1 MLMNIVSRVLAN
13 LGLSGFLG
21 KLIAALGIVTSAIF
35 LYTAYE
41 GSFPTFTQRGLL
53 LVLCIPMIFLLAS
66 LKKKDRFGRWRDL
79 AMAVISPI
87 PFVYIIFIQDELMM
101 RGGIPNT
108 LDTIMGI
115 LAVLVVIEA
124 TRTKVGLALPIFAG
138 LLIIYGFFGPSM
150 PDLIEHRGL
159 DLPQTITAL
168 YLSEDGIFG
177 IPVAVTAEFI
187 IAFIIFG
194 AFLQVTGAGDFFS
207 SLAKATIGGVRG
219 GPAKAA
225 VVGSALMGTIS
236 GSAVA
241 NVATVGTFTIPLMK
255 KTGYKPEVAGGI
267 EATGSSGG
275 QIMPPVMGAAAF
287 IMADFLKVPY
297 THVAIAAAFPAL
309 LYYLSLFFMVDMEA
323 AKSGLKGMDSAEIP
337 SLKMTLLHSGHLLLP
352 ILALIV
358 FLGVIAYSPQKA
370 AFLSILALV
379 LISFLRPHTRLN
391 AERTFT
397 ALAQGAIGTLEVA
410 VVCACAGIAIGI
422 IMRTGLG
429 FMLTNVLIELSHGI
443 LPILMIL
450 TMITSTILGMGL
462 PTSACYIIVAVLI
475 APAMI
480 KLGVLPM
487 AAHLFAFYYATL
499 SAITPPVALA
509 AYAASGIAGAPPM
522 ITGIQACRF
531 GITGFIVPYMFVYG
545 PSLLLEGNLA
555 EILTA
560 CISATFGVYGVS
572 VAMMGWIFTTVPIW
586 ARVLSFVAALLLI
599 KPGLYTDIVGY
610 VILAV
615 IVAINYLARKRERE
629 RGAVQA
635 KV

>member
-1 MLMNIVSRVLAN
+1 MNIVSRVLSN

-21 KLIAALGIVTSAIF
+21 MLIAALGIITSAIF
-35 LYTAYE
+35 LYTAFE

-53 LVLCIPMIFLLAS
+53 LVLCTPMIFLLAS
-66 LKKKDRFGRWRDL
+66 LKKKDRIGRWRDL
-79 AMAVISPI
+79 AMAVISPV
-87 PFVYIIFIQDELMM
+87 PFLYIILIQDELMM

-124 TRTKVGLALPIFAG
+124 TRTKVGWALPIFAG
-138 LLIIYGFFGPSM
+138 VLIIYGFFGPSM
-150 PDLIEHRGL
+150 PSLIEHRGL
-159 DLPQTITAL
+159 DLPQTIAAL

-207 SLAKATIGGVRG
+207 NLAKATIGGVRG

-255 KTGYKPEVAGGI
+255 KTGYTPEVAAGI
-267 EATGSSGG
+267 EATGSCGG

-297 THVAIAAAFPAL
+297 THVAIAAAFPAI
-309 LYYLSLFFMVDMEA
+309 LYYLSLFFMVDLEA
-323 AKSGLKGMDSAEIP
+323 AKIGLRGMPEEEIP
-337 SLKMTLLHSGHLLLP
+337 SLKKTMLQSGHLLIP
-352 ILALIV
+352 ILALIA
-358 FLGVIAYSPQKA
+358 FLGFIQYSPQKA
-370 AFLSILALV
+370 AFLSIIALV
-379 LISFLRPHTRLN
+379 LVSFLRSHTRLN

-410 VVCACAGIAIGI
+410 IVCACAGIAIGI

-429 FMLTNVLIELSHGI
+429 FILTNVLIELSHGI
-443 LPILMIL
+443 LPVLMVL
-450 TMITSTILGMGL
+450 TMLASTIMGMGL

-509 AYAASGIAGAPPM
+509 AYAAAGIANSAPM
-522 ITGIQACRF
+522 MTGVQACRL
-531 GITGFIVPYMFVYG
+531 GLTGFIVPFMFVYG
-545 PSLLLEGNLA
+545 PALLLEGSLM
-555 EILTA
+555 EILIA
-560 CISATFGVYGVS
+560 CVGATIGVYGVS
-572 VAMMGWIFTTVPIW
+572 VAMMGWIFTKVPIW
-586 ARVLSFVAALLLI
+586 ARVLSFAAALMLI
-599 KPGLYTDIVGY
+599 YPEVLSSIVGFS
-610 VILAV
+610 ILAA
-615 IVAINYLARKRERE
+615 IVAVNYLARKRERG
-629 RGAVQA
+629 RNAVQVEA
-635 KV
+635 

>member
-1 MLMNIVSRVLAN
+1 MNIFSKVLRN
-13 LGLSGFLG
+13 LGLGGFEG
-21 KLIAALGIVTSAIF
+21 KLIAALGIITSAIF
-35 LYTAYE
+35 LYTSFE

-53 LVLCIPMIFLLAS
+53 LILSIPMIFLLAS
-66 LKKKDRFGRWRDL
+66 MKKKDLFGRWRDR
-79 AMAVISPI
+79 AMVIISPI
-87 PFVYIIFIQDELMM
+87 PFLYIMVIQDELML

-124 TRTKVGLALPIFAG
+124 TRTRVGWALPIFAG
-138 LLIIYGFFGPSM
+138 TLIIYGFFGPSM
-150 PDLIEHRGL
+150 PRLIEHRGL
-159 DLPQTITAL
+159 DLAQTISAL

-187 IAFIIFG
+187 IVFIIFG

-255 KTGYKPEVAGGI
+255 KSGYRPEVAGGI
-267 EATGSSGG
+267 EATGSCGG

-287 IMADFLKVPY
+287 IMADFLKVSY
-297 THVAIAAAFPAL
+297 AQVAIAAAFPAI
-309 LYYLSLFFMVDMEA
+309 LYYVSLFFMVDLEA
-323 AKSGLKGMDSAEIP
+323 AKSGLKGMSRDEIP
-337 SLKMTLLHSGHLLLP
+337 SLKKTMLYSGHLLIP
-352 ILALIV
+352 IVALIL
-358 FLGVIAYSPQKA
+358 FLGFIQYSPQKA
-370 AFLSILALV
+370 AFLSIVALV
-379 LISFLRPHTRLN
+379 LVSFLRPHTRLN

-429 FMLTNVLIELSHGI
+429 FILTNVLIELSHGI
-443 LPILMIL
+443 LPVLMVL

-480 KLGVLPM
+480 QLGVLPM
-487 AAHLFAFYYATL
+487 AAHMFAFYYATL

-509 AYAASGIAGAPPM
+509 AYAASGIANSPPM
-522 ITGIQACRF
+522 ITGIHACRF
-531 GITGFIVPYMFVYG
+531 GLTGFIVPFMFVYG
-545 PSLLLEGNLA
+545 PEILLMGNLTD
-555 EILTA
+555 ILIS
-560 CISATFGVYGVS
+560 CIAATVGCYALS
-572 VAMMGWIFTTVPIW
+572 VAMMGWIFTKVPIW
-586 ARVLSFVAALLLI
+586 ARVLCLAAALLLI
-599 KPGLYTDIVGY
+599 KPGIYTDIVGLA
-610 VILAV
+610 ILAA
-615 IVAINYLARKRERE
+615 IVALNYLARKRER
-629 RGAVQA
+629 GQSGVQVEA
-635 KV
+635 

>member
-1 MLMNIVSRVLAN
+1 MNIVSRVLAN

-21 KLIAALGIVTSAIF
+21 KLVAVLGIVTSAIF

-53 LVLCIPMIFLLAS
+53 LVLCVPMIFLLAS

-79 AMAVISPI
+79 AMAAISPI

-101 RGGIPNT
+101 RGGMPNT
-108 LDTIMGI
+108 LDTTMGI

-138 LLIIYGFFGPSM
+138 LLIIYGFFGTAM
-150 PDLIEHRGL
+150 PNLIEHRGL

-323 AKSGLKGMDSAEIP
+323 AKSGLKGMDRSEIP
-337 SLKMTLLHSGHLLLP
+337 SLKKTMLYSGHLLLP
-352 ILALIV
+352 ILALIA
-358 FLGVIAYSPQKA
+358 FLGIISYSPQKA
-370 AFLSILALV
+370 AFLSIVALV
-379 LISFLRPHTRLN
+379 LISFLRKHTRLN
-391 AERTFT
+391 VERTLT

-429 FMLTNVLIELSHGI
+429 FMLTNVLIELSHGV

-450 TMITSTILGMGL
+450 TMITSTVLGMGL

-522 ITGIQACRF
+522 RTGIQACRF

-545 PSLLLEGNLA
+545 PSLLLQGNPA

-572 VAMMGWIFTTVPIW
+572 VAMMGWIFTRVPVW
-586 ARVLSFVAALLLI
+586 ARVLSFIAALLLI
-599 KPGLYTDIVGY
+599 KPGLDTDIVGY
-610 VILAV
+610 VILTA
-615 IVAINYLARKRERE
+615 IVAVNYLARKRERE
-629 RGAVQA
+629 WGSVRAE
-635 KV
+635 K